1 VLVISCDCSL
11 GMIVAD
17 SDVISG
23 FDSENSILYFFHYI
37 FLLVKL
43 CYVIKGA
50 NIRCVGSRA
59 TVIEIIH
66 GDVAMSACIGHG
78 TANNLYYEH

>member
-1 VLVISCDCSL
+1 
-11 GMIVAD
+11 MTVAD
-17 SDVISG
+17 NDFISG
-23 FDSENSILYFFHYI
+23 FDSENSILCFFLYI
-37 FLLVKL
+37 YFLLVKL

-66 GDVAMSACIGHG
+66 GDVAMIACIGHG
-78 TANNLYYEH
+78 TAENPYDAH